1 MLIDVCAMSAPGIT
15 PSGLGKVIEAY
26 HRTVPT
32 DAVLGGGKSFAY
44 NLVGD
49 L

>member
-1 MLIDVCAMSAPGIT
+1 MLLGIT

-32 DAVLGGGKSFAY
+32 DAVLGGGMSHSILFYVHAP
-44 NLVGD
+44 VEG
-49 L
+49 